1 MTRYFP
7 GLFVVLWSTGF
18 IGARLGMP
26 HAEPMSFLSVRF
38 VLAILVL
45 LIMVLLAR
53 APWPGLRVALHS
65 MVVGMLLHGIYLGA
79 VFWAIDR
86 GLPAGISAMIVGL
99 QPLLVA
105 VLAGF
110 ILGEVISRRHWMGLG
125 IGVLGLV
132 LVIAP
137 KIEFGDV
144 GINPTNVMVLIGAT
158 LSSTLGTVYQKKFA
172 ADVPLRTGTIW
183 QYGGALIPVFL
194 YALVFENFEFD
205 WNGEL
210 IFAFVWL
217 VVVLSIVS
225 IFLLMI
231 LIREG
236 SVSKV
241 SSLLYLVPAST
252 AIIAFFLFGET
263 LNWIQL
269 AGMGL
274 CAFGVRMVVVVEA
287 DLPTKAN

>member
-7 GLFVVLWSTGF
+7 ALFVVLWSTGF

-38 VLAILVL
+38 VLVIFLLLV
-45 LIMVLLAR
+45 MVLLAR
-53 APWPGLRVALHS
+53 APWPGLRVGLHS
-65 MVVGMLLHGIYLGA
+65 MVVGFLLHGIYLGA

-99 QPLLVA
+99 QPLAVA
-105 VLAGF
+105 VFAGF
-110 ILGEVISRRHWMGLG
+110 ILGEVISRRHWLGLG
-125 IGVLGLV
+125 TGVLGLV

-137 KIEFGDV
+137 KIEFGAV
-144 GINPTNVMVLIGAT
+144 GITPINVLVLIGAT
-158 LSSTLGTVYQKKFA
+158 LASTFGTIYQKKFA
-172 ADVPLRTGTIW
+172 ANVPLRTGTIW
-183 QYGGALIPVFL
+183 QFAGALIPVL
-194 YALVFENFEFD
+194 IYALLFESFEFD
-205 WNGEL
+205 WTGEL
-210 IFAFVWL
+210 IFAFGWL
-217 VVVLSIVS
+217 VIVLSIIS

-241 SSLLYLVPAST
+241 SSLFYLVPAST
-252 AIIAFFLFGET
+252 AIIAYFLFGET

-269 AGMGL
+269 VGMVL
-274 CAFGVRMVVVVEA
+274 CALGVRMVVAKGEPA
-287 DLPTKAN
+287 IKQS